1 MEEYSQ
7 DTVSEFF
14 LELSNLLNDAFQSS
28 HSETTELINQLFVI
42 AEDVPRVI
50 RGNDNGSTRAVF
62 QTTKTFLIVD
72 IPGRPKVNISQDALV
87 YFRSLGF
94 KWNCIGLSD
103 VLGYSNISDDELDRF
118 VSEYRQVHGVM
129 CGRSMVT
136 GYLKSIGINVQQH
149 RVTQSLA
156 RDVCREMCGIMFPT
170 NFIMFSRQWMIKVRP
185 NNNM

>member
-72 IPGRPKVNISQDALV
+72 VPGRPKVNISQDALV

-94 KWNCIGLSD
+94 KWNCIGLSG

-118 VSEYRQVHGVM
+118 V
-129 CGRSMVT
+129 
-136 GYLKSIGINVQQH
+136 
-149 RVTQSLA
+149 
-156 RDVCREMCGIMFPT
+156 
-170 NFIMFSRQWMIKVRP
+170 
-185 NNNM
+185 